1 MVYRGRP
8 SKSCR
13 ECRRRDIKCDK
24 KKDGCSQCSRAG
36 LSCPGYHNPKELI
49 ILNESDATIKRV
61 SVNQT
66 IRHSS
71 SPSPLSTRLLPTIMQ
86 RAKGLYISQYV
97 RAMPATSIFS
107 FMQIFYPPIVHDI
120 PLLETVTRAVFMVN
134 FSLSHGCHAALHH
147 ARAMYGSALRMTR
160 KALQLPDE
168 VMLDRT
174 LFSVILMCV
183 FERLANLENDDL
195 VVPRSHLSG
204 ACELMSLRGTGQ
216 FADKRSPTMLLHLT
230 ELVVLDCLARSCVIP
245 LEFLSLRRM
254 ALDNAVDTSSLKW
267 RFWDIMLRYVQLE
280 NSVTLGH
287 RPEEDIL
294 SAERLDLE
302 LEELTC
308 WLPAFVSRRRSPM
321 PLNMS
326 LTGVDIYPDCKS
338 LTNWN
343 NVRVVRL
350 LLAKIV
356 REQCTQLLVSSA
368 DHTLLGDLLY
378 ESNRKAIDLTLD
390 ILYSCSSEVL
400 SSQQPFEL
408 TLNTLLWHLYVAKS
422 QGLPLGPLESSLH
435 DQMLRLST
443 IQAPGQRATV
453 QKILTSSDEESMNVW
468 KMWLKFGRNEFL
480 I

>member
-13 ECRRRDIKCDK
+13 QCRKRDIKCDK

-36 LSCPGYHNPKELI
+36 LSCPGYHNPKDLI
-49 ILNESDATIKRV
+49 ILDESDATIKRV

-66 IRHSS
+66 IRQSS
-71 SPSPLSTRLLPTIMQ
+71 SPNPLSIRLLPTVMQ

-97 RAMPATSIFS
+97 GAMPATSIFC
-107 FMQIFYPPIVHDI
+107 FMQIFYPPMIHDI
-120 PLLETVTRAVFMVN
+120 PILETVTRAVFMVN

-160 KALQLPDE
+160 KALQIPDE

-183 FERLANLENDDL
+183 FERLASFESDES

-216 FADKRSPTMLLHLT
+216 FADKYSPTMLLHLT
-230 ELVVLDCLARSCVIP
+230 ELVVLDCLARGSAIP
-245 LEFLSLRRM
+245 LQLLSLRRM

-267 RFWDIMLRYVQLE
+267 KFWDIMLRYVQLE
-280 NSVTLGH
+280 NSVTSGH
-287 RPEEDIL
+287 RSEEVIL
-294 SAERLDLE
+294 RAEQLDLE
-302 LEELTC
+302 LEELAC
-308 WLPAFVSRRRSPM
+308 WLPAFVSRRQSPM

-326 LTGVDIYPDCKS
+326 FAGTDIYPDCKS

-343 NVRVVRL
+343 NFRVVRL
-350 LLAKIV
+350 LLARIV
-356 REQCTQLLVSSA
+356 REQGTRLPVSSA
-368 DHTLLGDLLY
+368 DHTSLDNMLY
-378 ESNRKAIDLTLD
+378 ESNRKAVDLTSD

-400 SSQQPFEL
+400 SSQQPCDL
-408 TLNTLLWHLYVAKS
+408 SLNTLLWHLYVAKT
-422 QGLPLGPLESSLH
+422 QELPLGHLESSLH

-453 QKILTSSDEESMNVW
+453 KKILTSSAEDSRNVW
-468 KMWLKFGRNEFL
+468 RMWLKFGRNEFL